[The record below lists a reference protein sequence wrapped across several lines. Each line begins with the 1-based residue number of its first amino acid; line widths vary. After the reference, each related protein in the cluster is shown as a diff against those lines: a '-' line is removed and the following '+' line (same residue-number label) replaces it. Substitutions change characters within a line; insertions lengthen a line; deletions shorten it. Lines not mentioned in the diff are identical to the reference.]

1 MQYLGDMVSLSFYGR
16 SEMEMTIRMTEKE
29 LNDMARYLA
38 AYLNEEFTREG
49 VGYDVDSSLMANA
62 IAAYIGGASLDW

>member
-1 MQYLGDMVSLSFYGR
+1 MKQHLGDMVSLSFYRR
-16 SEMEMTIRMTEKE
+16 SEMTIRMTEKE

>member
-1 MQYLGDMVSLSFYGR
+1 
-16 SEMEMTIRMTEKE
+16 MEMTIRMTEKE

>member
-1 MQYLGDMVSLSFYGR
+1 MQHLGDMVSLSFYGR
-16 SEMEMTIRMTEKE
+16 SEMTIRMTEKE

>member
-16 SEMEMTIRMTEKE
+16 SEMTIRMTEKE
-29 LNDMARYLA
+29 LDDMAKYLA

>member
-1 MQYLGDMVSLSFYGR
+1 MQYLGGMVSPSFYGR
-16 SEMEMTIRMTEKE
+16 SEMTIRMTEKE
-29 LNDMARYLA
+29 LNDMAKYLA

>member
-16 SEMEMTIRMTEKE
+16 SEMTIRMTEKE